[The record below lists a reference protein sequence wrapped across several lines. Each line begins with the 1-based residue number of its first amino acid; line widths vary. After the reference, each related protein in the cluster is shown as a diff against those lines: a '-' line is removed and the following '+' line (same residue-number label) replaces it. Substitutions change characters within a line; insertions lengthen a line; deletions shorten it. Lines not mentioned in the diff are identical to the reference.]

1 MCEVLEG
8 INWLANEYKMLAEE
22 IVLANIVTQSVSKG
36 EIKRAI
42 EDKNKQEKMQDIE
55 NSKNV
60 GDRQTDNPTNNSYLS
75 VMPLYLSR
83 VWIWYH

>member
-1 MCEVLEG
+1 
-8 INWLANEYKMLAEE
+8 MLAEE

-83 VWIWYH
+83 VWI